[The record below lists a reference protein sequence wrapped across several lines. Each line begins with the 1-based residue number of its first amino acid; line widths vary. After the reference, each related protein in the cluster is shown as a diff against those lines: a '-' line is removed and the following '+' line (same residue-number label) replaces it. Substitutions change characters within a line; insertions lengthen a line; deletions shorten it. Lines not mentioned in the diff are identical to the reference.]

1 MKKKGTQKELQELP
15 SVDEVLQAL
24 RKKSIHDL
32 PAETTTDCVRETLAH
47 HRKTILENQDT
58 SEIDMSPEKIANEAL
73 VRLQQILT
81 PKLRKVVNASG
92 VVLHTNLGR
101 APLGTDILKRATE
114 VAAGYS
120 NLEFDLENGKRGQRD
135 SAIEQ
140 LVRRLTGAESAGAV
154 NNNAGAVLL
163 CLSAL
168 ATGKEVI
175 VSRGELVEIGGG
187 FRIPEVMRQSG
198 AILHEVGTTNKTRLM
213 DYTNAIGENTALLLK
228 VHTSNYRIV
237 GFTEEASVRDLAQLG
252 REHKIPF
259 MVNLGSGY
267 ITKLRKLGVIK
278 EETPSDILGQGANL
292 VTFSGD
298 KLLGGPQAGIF
309 AGDHKFADPVK
320 RHSLM
325 RALRLDKLSLS
336 ILEGT
341 LLAHLDPQSVAD
353 KIPSIAFLSATEAD
367 VRERAVSLLSKLST
381 RATKQLRP
389 HIISGSS
396 RAGGGTLPTEEIP
409 TALIAISPDPVTK
422 SDTKKIEAQL
432 RSFDP
437 PIIGRVQEDLL
448 LLDLRT
454 VFPNEEHD
462 VLTALESLSEEMIS

>member
-163 CLSAL
+163 GL
-168 ATGKEVI
+168 AAMASNKQVM
-175 VSRGELVEIGGG
+175 VSRSEAVEIGGG
-187 FRIPEVMRQSG
+187 FRVPDVLRQSG
-198 AILHEVGTTNKTRLM
+198 AQLVEVGTTNRT
-213 DYTNAIGENTALLLK
+213 Y
-228 VHTSNYRIV
+228 
-237 GFTEEASVRDLAQLG
+237 VRDY
-252 REHKIPF
+252 E
-259 MVNLGSGY
+259 N
-267 ITKLRKLGVIK
+267 
-278 EETPSDILGQGANL
+278 AN
-292 VTFSGD
+292 
-298 KLLGGPQAGIF
+298 K
-309 AGDHKFADPVK
+309 
-320 RHSLM
+320 
-325 RALRLDKLSLS
+325 
-336 ILEGT
+336 
-341 LLAHLDPQSVAD
+341 
-353 KIPSIAFLSATEAD
+353 
-367 VRERAVSLLSKLST
+367 
-381 RATKQLRP
+381 
-389 HIISGSS
+389 
-396 RAGGGTLPTEEIP
+396 
-409 TALIAISPDPVTK
+409 
-422 SDTKKIEAQL
+422 
-432 RSFDP
+432 
-437 PIIGRVQEDLL
+437 
-448 LLDLRT
+448 
-454 VFPNEEHD
+454 N
-462 VLTALESLSEEMIS
+462 